1 MKKYTF
7 DSLNFEQQ
15 PNGDIFGLSI
25 EEFKTLLESVL
36 EFAIS
41 KMRNKNMDISVLFG
55 PFHCI
60 VGRNEEKIVV
70 GISNDN
76 VLSGHTILSSLIDN
90 NRALSVEDLKVKMN
104 EVSKKQIGYE
114 KNVFMVMDKSIFT
127 DSIYTE
133 IIKRSV
139 KNENRLLSEIKK
151 IGEEE
156 NTRLK
161 ATDLTNDPSYKIIES
176 VQVAERVEQLS
187 EFFEKLQ
194 SVASSFIQDLEKRN
208 GIMNYEPIFKARN
221 ITVDEKLIFAV
232 LPFSNERLEI
242 LDEIIKPG
250 LEKSKGMT
258 VVRSGNMF
266 DANLDIMENI
276 WTYINQAKVVLV
288 DISEKNPNVF
298 YELGICNTI
307 GKPVIMICDEESY
320 EKDYNSRLPFDII
333 AKNVIFYK
341 NRGNGLIKLMD
352 KLEKTVEGVLQGRPV
367 LDV

>member
-1 MKKYTF
+1 MKRYDL
-7 DSLNFEQQ
+7 DSLNFEQY
-15 PNGDIFGLSI
+15 PNGDVFGLSV
-25 EEFKTLLESVL
+25 EEFKAVMESILKMTVSRMMNQNLDVSILL
-36 EFAIS
+36 
-41 KMRNKNMDISVLFG
+41 G

-60 VGRNEEKIVV
+60 VGRNEDNIVI

-76 VLSGHTILSSLIDN
+76 VLKGHTILTSLGDN
-90 NRALSVEDLKVKMN
+90 NRTISVEDLKIKMD
-104 EVSKKQIGYE
+104 ELSKKHIGYE

-127 DSIYTE
+127 DPTYTKIIKRAAKDEKNVLTEFSE
-133 IIKRSV
+133 IIKEEKLRI
-139 KNENRLLSEIKK
+139 KTANLSFEDVEK
-151 IGEEE
+151 
-156 NTRLK
+156 
-161 ATDLTNDPSYKIIES
+161 
-176 VQVAERVEQLS
+176 VERVS
-187 EFFEKLQ
+187 TFIDKLQ
-194 SVASSFIQDLEKRN
+194 SAADSFIQDLEKRN

-320 EKDYNSRLPFDII
+320 EKDFNSSLPFDII